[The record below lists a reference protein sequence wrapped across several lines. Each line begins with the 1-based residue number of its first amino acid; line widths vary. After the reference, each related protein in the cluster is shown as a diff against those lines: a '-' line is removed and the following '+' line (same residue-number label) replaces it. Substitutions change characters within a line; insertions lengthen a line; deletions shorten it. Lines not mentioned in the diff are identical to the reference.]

1 MRGAQVEGVHGYA
14 VQVVASKGPLGIDS
28 RSTAAI
34 NVGLTKQAR
43 VSS

>member
-1 MRGAQVEGVHGYA
+1 MRGAQVEGVRRHA

-34 NVGLTKQAR
+34 NVGLTKQAW
-43 VSS
+43 VTS